1 MKKLLFLTLLFSALT
16 STALHAQ
23 AGDPP
28 SPLQQAK
35 EKQVPLMV
43 EKTGLTEAQANKVV
57 EINFELRQTMMV
69 GVRELSE
76 ADRAKRIEEFKAAR
90 DKKYSEIP
98 LTPEQIK
105 AVKAFYEEMG
115 KNMAPKGGN

>member
-1 MKKLLFLTLLFSALT
+1 
-16 STALHAQ
+16 
-23 AGDPP
+23 
-28 SPLQQAK
+28 
-35 EKQVPLMV
+35 MV

-76 ADRAKRIEEFKAAR
+76 SDRAKRIEEFKAAR